1 MLVSMNDKEANRNS
15 ILENKQILL
24 KRKKTKVKVANS

>member
-1 MLVSMNDKEANRNS
+1 MNENEANRNS